1 MRKQKKS
8 LSDQRGMSLVEMLVA
23 ITILVIVVVPLLHA
37 FVTSATTNRKARIQL
52 EATRVAEDVME
63 KIKSEELDQ
72 LLNGKTPDAG
82 GIYKLEY
89 KNQDINGKK
98 YDAYV
103 TLNPTDYIASDPSS
117 VGVTDYNSKETT
129 QILDTSNRS
138 TASYIMKTDMDEGI
152 AEDGFPGASWNF
164 PAGLFDSTQACK
176 EALLHKGDGMDRTIT
191 VKITKDT
198 AGITSVTIS
207 IEYTYEYTYNS
218 VTDKKTVDP
227 VYEQTIYE
235 SQNPGVALKNLYLYY
250 EPIYHSAAA
259 GMPKETIRIENPQLV
274 PVDVYLLRQ
283 NKNVLH
289 ASDSSMIDDTQASG
303 TYGIRVQVIEPR
315 TTYTP
320 GDYVT
325 RLHANR
331 PNNDTQVN
339 LQWGTSATGPL
350 VTPPSEAKIGTAS
363 VPLKELLGLT
373 DVVST
378 TKGNVIYGVTVDVF
392 KQGEGGG
399 TGDALASIT
408 GTKEK

>member
-1 MRKQKKS
+1 MRKRKKS

-37 FVTSATTNRKARIQL
+37 FVTSAFTNRKARIQL

-63 KIKSEELDQ
+63 NVKSEELEK
-72 LLNGKTPDAG
+72 LLDGYTPDASG
-82 GIYKLEY
+82 VYKLEY
-89 KNQDINGKK
+89 KNQDINGKQ

-103 TLNPTDYIASDPSS
+103 TLNPADYIASDPSA

-129 QILDTSNRS
+129 QVLDTSNRS
-138 TASYIMKTDMDEGI
+138 TASYIMKPDMDDGI
-152 AEDGFPGASWNF
+152 AADSFPGATWNF
-164 PAGLFDSTQACK
+164 PAGLFADSAACK
-176 EALLHKGDGMDRTIT
+176 AALLKKGDGMDRIIT
-191 VKITKDT
+191 VKIDKD
-198 AGITSVTIS
+198 AADITSVNIS
-207 IEYTYEYTYNS
+207 IEYTYEYTYGG
-218 VTDKKTVDP
+218 TTEKKTVDP

-235 SQNPGVALKNLYLYY
+235 SQNPSVKLKNLYIYY
-250 EPIYHSAAA
+250 EPIYHSSAAS
-259 GMPKETIRIENPQLV
+259 MPKETFRIENPNLV

-283 NKNVLH
+283 NKSVLH
-289 ASDSSMIDDTQASG
+289 AGDTSVVDDTQASG

-325 RLHANR
+325 RIHANL

-339 LQWGTSATGPL
+339 LQWGTSTTGTL
-350 VTPPSEAKIGTAS
+350 VTPPSEAKIGTES

-373 DVVST
+373 NVVTT
-378 TKGNVIYGVTVDVF
+378 TKGNVIYSVTVDVF
-392 KQGEGGG
+392 KKGEGGG
-399 TGDALASIT
+399 SGDALVSLT